1 MKKLTFLK
9 KGVKGL
15 GSLIGMMMVGFDLM
29 YALVHFEH
37 LAQGLH
43 RKTQPEELMK
53 GLSIEV
59 RRMGHWH
66 EVE

>member
-1 MKKLTFLK
+1 LK

-15 GSLIGMMMVGFDLM
+15 GSLIGMMMVGFDLK

-37 LAQGLH
+37 LAQGWH
-43 RKTQPEELMK
+43 RRMQREELMK
-53 GLSIEV
+53 GLWSEV

-66 EVE
+66 EVD

>member
-1 MKKLTFLK
+1 MMK
-9 KGVKGL
+9 
-15 GSLIGMMMVGFDLM
+15 VGFDLM

-37 LAQGLH
+37 RVPGWH
-43 RKTQPEELMK
+43 RRMQREELVME
-53 GLSIEV
+53 LSSEV

>member
-1 MKKLTFLK
+1 MKKPTFLK
-9 KGVKGL
+9 KGVRGL
-15 GSLIGMMMVGFDLM
+15 GSLIGMMMVDFDLV

-37 LAQGLH
+37 LAQGWH
-43 RKTQPEELMK
+43 RRMQREELMK

-59 RRMGHWH
+59 GRMGHWH